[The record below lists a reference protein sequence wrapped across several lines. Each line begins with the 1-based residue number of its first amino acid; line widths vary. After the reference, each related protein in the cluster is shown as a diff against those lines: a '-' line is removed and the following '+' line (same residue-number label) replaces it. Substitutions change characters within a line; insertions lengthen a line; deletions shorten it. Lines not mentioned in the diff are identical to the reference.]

1 MPKGFKGQD
10 LRGRNFKNQDLHGAD
25 FSGADIRGVK
35 FTGANLAGANF
46 SGVRAGVQKRWMA
59 LQFCISFALC
69 SVLDFVGILF
79 AVVFTTFLLPPNFPQ
94 DTGFFPYIEMF
105 LIQLVVYL
113 TLACKGLTAKALPR
127 IATFVAVGVVGAAAV
142 AGIVAVAVAFAG
154 ALALALALA
163 GAVTSA
169 GVFVLAFALADA
181 LAFAFAPA

>member
-1 MPKGFKGQD
+1 
-10 LRGRNFKNQDLHGAD
+10 
-25 FSGADIRGVK
+25 
-35 FTGANLAGANF
+35 
-46 SGVRAGVQKRWMA
+46 MA

-127 IATFVAVGVVGAAAV
+127 IATFVAFILAGAGALAIAFTGAVAVAVGVVGAAAV
-142 AGIVAVAVAFAG
+142 AGIVAVAFAG
-154 ALALALALA
+154 VLALALALA

-181 LAFAFAPA
+181 LAFAFAPADAIAHAIAGASAIALAALLLSPIGRVKTPAFRRQL